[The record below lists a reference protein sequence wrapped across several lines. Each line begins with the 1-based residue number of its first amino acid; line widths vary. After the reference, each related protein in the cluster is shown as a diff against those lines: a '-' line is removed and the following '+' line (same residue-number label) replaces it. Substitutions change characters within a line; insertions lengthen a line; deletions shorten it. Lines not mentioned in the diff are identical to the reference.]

1 MKQFEE
7 ELLKDDWVQVRPDV
21 EVKKVP
27 IPQGEETYILCRTA
41 GRQEKEKAIRNRF
54 SARMEDALKRL
65 AKTIESGRLK
75 DRHKMERRL
84 GRIQAGHPQV
94 SDLYEVA
101 FRDTGAGVRLHWCI
115 KEDRQLGHGLRE
127 GAYMLRTNLSAGT
140 AEELWSRYMQLTE
153 AEASF
158 RALKSELSI
167 RPLFHQLE
175 SRVKAHVMVA
185 FLGYALWVTLKH
197 LLQRSVVATSSS
209 DPMQR
214 QPLSASKALSLLATL
229 QSADIVLPATD
240 GREIR
245 LRRITEPT
253 AEQEILLEQ
262 LGLTLPAHF
271 ELNPKCSADSAIA

>member
-1 MKQFEE
+1 
-7 ELLKDDWVQVRPDV
+7 
-21 EVKKVP
+21 
-27 IPQGEETYILCRTA
+27 
-41 GRQEKEKAIRNRF
+41 
-54 SARMEDALKRL
+54 
-65 AKTIESGRLK
+65 
-75 DRHKMERRL
+75 MERRL
-84 GRIQAGHPQV
+84 GRIQASHPQV

-101 FRDTGAGVRLHWCI
+101 LCETPEGTRLHWSI
-115 KEDRQLGHGLRE
+115 KEDRQLWRVLRE
-127 GAYMLRTNLSAGT
+127 GAYMLRTNLPAGT

-175 SRVKAHVMVA
+175 PRVKAHVMVA

-197 LLQRSVVATSSS
+197 LLKRRAVII
-209 DPMQR
+209 P
-214 QPLSASKALSLLATL
+214 QPSASGVNDAQPFSPMKALALLSTL

-253 AEQEILLEQ
+253 AEQKTLLQQ
-262 LGLTLPAHF
+262 LRLSLPERF
-271 ELNPKCSADSAIA
+271 ELNRKCSVDSAIA